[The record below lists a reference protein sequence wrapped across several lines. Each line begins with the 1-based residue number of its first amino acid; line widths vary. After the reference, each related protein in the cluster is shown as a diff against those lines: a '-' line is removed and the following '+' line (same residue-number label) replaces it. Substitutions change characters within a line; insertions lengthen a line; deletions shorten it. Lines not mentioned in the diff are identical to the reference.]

1 MSSADRLE
9 PMRGMARRHAEQAA
23 RELGQALTRL
33 EQLQQQMADLLRYR
47 DDYGLELGRA
57 MSGGVRAAQMLG
69 FRQMLERLDG
79 ALARQRELLADQAAL
94 CDLARRRYLDRQAR
108 VQALD
113 DLIHS
118 RRAAEQSRQA
128 TREQRLLDDL
138 TQAQW
143 RRAESRS

>member
-9 PMRGMARRHAEQAA
+9 PMLGMARRHAEQAA

-33 EQLQQQMADLLRYR
+33 EQIQQQMADLLRYR
-47 DDYGLELGRA
+47 DDYGLELGRTMA
-57 MSGGVRAAQMLG
+57 GGVRAAQMLG
-69 FRQMLERLDG
+69 FRQMLERLDS
-79 ALARQRELLADQAAL
+79 ALTQQRKLLADQVAL
-94 CDLARRRYLDRQAR
+94 CDLARRRYLERRAR

-128 TREQRLLDDL
+128 MREQRMLDDL
-138 TQAQW
+138 TQARW
-143 RRAESRS
+143 RRAESCS